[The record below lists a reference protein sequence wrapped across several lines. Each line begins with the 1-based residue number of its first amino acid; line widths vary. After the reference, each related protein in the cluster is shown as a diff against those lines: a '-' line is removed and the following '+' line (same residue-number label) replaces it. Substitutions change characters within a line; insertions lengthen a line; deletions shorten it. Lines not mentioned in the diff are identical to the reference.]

1 MKLISASVTQEYFRG
16 KGSRRRSGRNHLQS
30 SLELRWFLIEWRSE
44 RCTAENAINFVHR
57 RDGYSIIAGFNW
69 LLLHS
74 SVLRMLVKVQTL
86 LEILNEMWLKPQNQ
100 GIFLA
105 SGLEIPDMQ
114 LFKSVFQFEPGC
126 KTRGLLYVAPIPLP
140 PPQSIK
146 KVFVAY
152 CYSVENYYRFTFK
165 FSSSKVY

>member
-1 MKLISASVTQEYFRG
+1 M
-16 KGSRRRSGRNHLQS
+16 
-30 SLELRWFLIEWRSE
+30 
-44 RCTAENAINFVHR
+44 
-57 RDGYSIIAGFNW
+57 
-69 LLLHS
+69 
-74 SVLRMLVKVQTL
+74 KVQTL

-126 KTRGLLYVAPIPLP
+126 KTMGLLYVAPIPLP

-152 CYSVENYYRFTFK
+152 CYSVENYHRFTSE